1 MTTSVMTSSITSGVR
16 FLACKPCPPSLQAF
30 ITAMVITD
38 IVIPL
43 VITGIVIP
51 PISSLYS
58 DWACEF
64 RTLRVKHAPRNSLM
78 STLFY

>member
-1 MTTSVMTSSITSGVR
+1 
-16 FLACKPCPPSLQAF
+16 
-30 ITAMVITD
+30 MVITD